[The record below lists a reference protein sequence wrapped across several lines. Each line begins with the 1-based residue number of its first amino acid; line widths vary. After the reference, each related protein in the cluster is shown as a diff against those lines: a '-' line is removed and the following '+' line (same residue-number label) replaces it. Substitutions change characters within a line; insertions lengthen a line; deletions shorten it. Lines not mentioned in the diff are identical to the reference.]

1 VSRWFPDSLS
11 IALAPDQV
19 VVERRS
25 AGLLGRAGKRVVH
38 QETLATVSDP
48 VYKAW
53 DKALEALARVLD
65 TQAGEPYADVT
76 VILANSLVRYALVPQ
91 SNRLSAEQ
99 ESAVLQHC
107 FHELYGD
114 VVAGW
119 ELRLS
124 TVSGMDVQPASGV
137 DRTLLEGL
145 RSLISGKRLRLRS
158 IQPRLMAVCNEHR
171 AALGAGKAW
180 LLLVEPGN
188 LCLGLIERGG
198 LTRLRNLR
206 CGENWAAELPW
217 LLEREVCVAE
227 LDEAPG
233 DVLLWHRD
241 GTIPA
246 RLSAGGPR
254 LHLLADRQPIVAD
267 AVTDD
272 LAMAGG

>member
-1 VSRWFPDSLS
+1 MSRWFPDSLS

-19 VVERRS
+19 VVERRP
-25 AGLLGRAGKRVVH
+25 AGLLGRARNRITRR
-38 QETLATVSDP
+38 ENLAIGSNP
-48 VYKAW
+48 LYKGW
-53 DKALEALARVLD
+53 DKALEVLATVLD
-65 TQAGEPYADVT
+65 TQAGEPHADVT

-124 TVSGMDVQPASGV
+124 AASGMDVQPASGV

-145 RSLISGKRLRLRS
+145 RSLISSKRLRLRS

-171 AALGAGKAW
+171 AALGGAKAW

-241 GTIPA
+241 GAIPA
-246 RLSAGGPR
+246 RLSAGSLR
-254 LHLLADRQPIVAD
+254 LHLLADRRPIEAD
-267 AVTDD
+267 AGTDD